1 MNEELLINASREAME
16 RAYCPYSNF
25 RVGAALLTNNGSI
38 ITGGIFLMFFCVFLQ
53 NFFFI
58 VCNPNVKIRI
68 KLIKNKGNV
77 ENASYGATICA
88 ERSAIVRAIAEG
100 YQQFKAIAICTNL
113 KEPASPCGICR
124 QFLAEFG
131 DMQVSPSLF
140 RF

>member
-38 ITGGIFLMFFCVFLQ
+38 ITG
-53 NFFFI
+53 
-58 VCNPNVKIRI
+58 
-68 KLIKNKGNV
+68 GNV

-131 DMQVSPSLF
+131 DMQVIMVSSTSNKLAKSLLKDLLPMPF
-140 RF
+140 ASDCLLTQYLAQ